1 MEKFFDIIFLDE
13 TFEFLSNLERKHSE
27 KILFNMRKAQ
37 RFQDPELFKKLNEEI
52 WEFRTI
58 YQKTH
63 YRLFAFWDKINTENI
78 LVVST
83 HGVVKKTNKTLEKEI
98 LKARQIRTQYFKDK
112 ETHNMKKK

>member
-13 TFEFLSNLERKHSE
+13 TFEFLSKLERKHSE
-27 KILFNMRKAQ
+27 KILFNIRKAQ
-37 RFQDPELFKKLNEEI
+37 RIQDPELFKKLNEEI
-52 WEFRTI
+52 WEFRTF

-63 YRLFAFWDKINTENI
+63 YRLFAFWDKVNSENI

-98 LKARQIRTQYFKDK
+98 LKAKQIRTQYFKDK
-112 ETHNMKKK
+112 ETPNMKKK